1 MLIFKEILQ
10 GGLTAGQVPART
22 KSAREWYRN
31 AATQVLDN
39 KTHLK
44 PKNIEKHWEPK
55 RKVARME
62 PGMMY
67 MFRYDPKHKKTLPYY
82 DTFPVIFPI
91 SMDNDGFV
99 GINFHYLPPI
109 SRAKLMNAL
118 YTISSDR
125 RYDENT
131 KIIATYNI
139 LNAASKFKLFR
150 PTVHR
155 YLNEHVRSPFL
166 EITAKEWD
174 IAIFLPTENFKKA
187 SAQDVWVDSLLKVN

>member
-1 MLIFKEILQ
+1 MLLFKEILQ
-10 GGLTAGQVPART
+10 GGLTAGQAPARS
-22 KSAREWYRN
+22 KAAREWYRN

-39 KTHLK
+39 HPHLK

-55 RKVARME
+55 RKVSQME

-91 SMDNDGFV
+91 DMDRDSFL

-118 YTISSDR
+118 YSIKSDK
-125 RYDENT
+125 RYDEKT
-131 KIIATYNI
+131 KILATYDV
-139 LNAASKFKLFR
+139 LSKASKFKLFK
-150 PTVHR
+150 PTVKR
-155 YLNEHVRSPFL
+155 YLKEHVRSAYL

-187 SAQDVWVDSLLKVN
+187 SAQDVWVDSLLKVK

>member
-22 KSAREWYRN
+22 KAAREWYRN
-31 AATQVLDN
+31 AATQVLDG
-39 KTHLK
+39 HRGLK
-44 PKNIEKHWEPK
+44 PKTAEKQWDPK
-55 RKVARME
+55 RKVAQME

-91 SMDNDGFV
+91 EMDSDSFL

-118 YTISSDR
+118 YSITSDK
-125 RYDENT
+125 RYDEKT
-131 KIIATYNI
+131 KIIATYQI
-139 LNAASKFKLFR
+139 LSAASKFKLFK

-155 YLNEHVRSPFL
+155 YLKEHVRSPYL
-166 EITAKEWD
+166 EITAREWD

-187 SAQDVWVDSLLKVN
+187 SAQDVWVDSLLKVK

>member
-1 MLIFKEILQ
+1 MLIFKEILR

-22 KSAREWYRN
+22 RDAREWYRD

-39 KTHLK
+39 RIHLK
-44 PKNIEKHWEPK
+44 PKNIDKHWEPK
-55 RKVARME
+55 RKVSRME
-62 PGMMY
+62 PGKMY

-91 SMDNDGFV
+91 ETFDDGFL

-118 YTISSDR
+118 YTIKSDK

-131 KIIATYNI
+131 KILATYKI
-139 LNAASKFKLFR
+139 LAAASKFKLFK
-150 PTVHR
+150 PTVKR
-155 YLNEHVRSPFL
+155 YLNEHVRSAFL
-166 EITAKEWD
+166 EVNATEWD

-187 SAQDVWVDSLLKVN
+187 DKQEVWVDSLLKVK

>member
-1 MLIFKEILQ
+1 MLLFKEILQ
-10 GGLTAGQVPART
+10 GGLTAGQAPART
-22 KSAREWYRN
+22 KAAREWYRN
-31 AATQVLDN
+31 AATQVLDG
-39 KTHLK
+39 TRGLK
-44 PKNIEKHWEPK
+44 PKTAEKHWDPK
-55 RKVARME
+55 RKVAQME

-91 SMDNDGFV
+91 DIDNDSFL

-118 YTISSDR
+118 YSITSDKR
-125 RYDENT
+125 FDENT
-131 KIIATYNI
+131 KIIATYKV
-139 LNAASKFKLFR
+139 LQAASKFKLFK

-155 YLNEHVRSPFL
+155 YLKEHVRSPYL
-166 EITAKEWD
+166 EITAREWD

-187 SAQDVWVDSLLKVN
+187 SAQDVWVDSLLKVK

>member
-1 MLIFKEILQ
+1 MLLFKEILK

-31 AATQVLDN
+31 AAGQVLDGARGLSP
-39 KTHLK
+39 KTA
-44 PKNIEKHWEPK
+44 EKHWEPK
-55 RKVARME
+55 RKVGQME

-91 SMDNDGFV
+91 DIDTDSFL
-99 GINFHYLPPI
+99 GINFHYLPPV

-118 YTISSDR
+118 YTVTTDKR
-125 RYDENT
+125 FDEKT
-131 KIIATYNI
+131 KIVATYQI
-139 LNAASKFKLFR
+139 LSAASKFKLFK
-150 PTVHR
+150 PTVKR
-155 YLNEHVRSPFL
+155 YLKEHVRSPYL